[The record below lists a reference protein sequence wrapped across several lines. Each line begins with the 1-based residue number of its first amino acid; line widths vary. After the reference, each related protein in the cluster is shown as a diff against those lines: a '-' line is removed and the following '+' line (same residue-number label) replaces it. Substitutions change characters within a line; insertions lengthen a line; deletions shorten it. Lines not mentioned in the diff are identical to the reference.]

1 MEQSFDFI
9 VLGGGSAGYAAAR
22 TFNEHG
28 ATVALVDGAEE
39 LGGLCIL
46 RGCMPSKT
54 LIYSA
59 EVLHLAQKGSTFGFE
74 GEMPKANLAVM
85 HARKNEVI
93 AEFANYRKEQVED
106 GRFTLFRSHGR
117 LVDSNRVELSDG
129 TILKAGKIL
138 ISTGSKVKV
147 PNLSGLSEVN
157 YKTSDDVLELDSV
170 PPECIVLGGGVVA
183 CELAQFLSRVGSQV
197 TLLQRSPRLLK
208 DFPEPASEAL
218 QKAMIEEGIKLELG
232 VSLKKFNQL
241 DENKTHVSYEI
252 NGKLKQIETTF
263 LFLALG
269 RSPFTSSL
277 NLEKAGVELLPT
289 GHINT
294 NAFQQTSC
302 PDVYAAGDCAGP
314 HEIVHIAIKQGE
326 TGALHALGKKVKP
339 INYDTLLT
347 VVFTDPQ
354 LAVVGLSPAQLLKR
368 GIKFLSASYPFDDH
382 GKSIL
387 MNAKY
392 GYVTIHAEKETGRV
406 LGAECAGKDAGELI
420 HSLSVA
426 VGIQATVDDLLQAD
440 WYHPTLSEIWTYPLE
455 DLAEEIHSPD

>member
-1 MEQSFDFI
+1 MEQNFDFI

-22 TFNEHG
+22 TIHEHG
-28 ATVALVDGAEE
+28 GSVALVDGADE

-59 EVLHLAQKGSTFGFE
+59 EMLHLAQKGSTFGFV
-74 GEMPKANLAVM
+74 GEKPRANIEAM
-85 HARKNEVI
+85 HARKKEVI
-93 AEFANYRKEQVED
+93 ADFADYRKEQLED
-106 GRFTLFRSHGR
+106 GRFSLFRSHGQF
-117 LVDSNRVELSDG
+117 VDGQSVQLSDG
-129 TILKAGKIL
+129 TILRSAKIL
-138 ISTGSKVKV
+138 ISTGSQVKV
-147 PNLSGLSEVN
+147 PNLPGLSGVD
-157 YKTSDDVLELDSV
+157 YKTSDDVLDLEAV
-170 PPECIVLGGGVVA
+170 PSECVVLGGGVVA
-183 CELAQFLSRVGSQV
+183 CELAQFLSRIGSRV

-208 DFPEPASEAL
+208 EFPSEASRTL
-218 QKAMIEEGIKLELG
+218 ENALESEGLALELG
-232 VSLKKFNQL
+232 VNFRSFSQIDKEYIEVTYEHQGEEKKIQ
-241 DENKTHVSYEI
+241 TS
-252 NGKLKQIETTF
+252 F

-269 RSPFTSSL
+269 REPTTHSL
-277 NLEKAGVELLPT
+277 NLENVGVNLSPT

-326 TGALHALGKKVKP
+326 TAALHALGKKVKP

-455 DLAEEIHSPD
+455 DLAEEIHSTD

>member
-1 MEQSFDFI
+1 MEQIFDFI

-28 ATVALVDGAEE
+28 GTVALVDGADE

-59 EVLHLAQKGSTFGFE
+59 EVLHLAQKGSVFGFE
-74 GEMPKANLAVM
+74 GEMPKADLKAM
-85 HARKNEVI
+85 HSRKKEVI
-93 AEFANYRKEQVED
+93 AEFANYRKEQIED
-106 GRFTLFRSHGR
+106 GRFTLFRSYGR

-138 ISTGSKVKV
+138 ISTGSQVKV
-147 PNLSGLSEVN
+147 PSLSGLSEVN

-183 CELAQFLSRVGSQV
+183 CELAQFLSRIGSKV
-197 TLLQRSPRLLK
+197 TLLQRSSSLLK
-208 DFPEPASEAL
+208 EFPEAASGAL

-241 DENKTHVSYEI
+241 DKNKTRVSYEI
-252 NGKLKQIETTF
+252 NGSEKQVETSF

-269 RSPFTSSL
+269 RSPLTASL
-277 NLEKAGVELLPT
+277 NLDKVGVELLDT
-289 GHINT
+289 GHVKT

-302 PDVYAAGDCAGP
+302 SDIYAAGDCAGP

-326 TGALHALGKKVKP
+326 TAALHALGKKVKTM
-339 INYDTLLT
+339 NYDTLLS

-354 LAVVGLSPAQLLKR
+354 LAVVGLSPAQIHKR
-368 GIKFLSASYPFDDH
+368 GIEFSSASYPFDDH

-420 HSLSVA
+420 HSLSIA
-426 VGIQATVDDLLQAD
+426 VGMKATVNDLLQAD

-455 DLAEEIHSPD
+455 DLAEEICPPD

>member
-1 MEQSFDFI
+1 MEQNFDFI

-22 TFNEHG
+22 TIHEHG
-28 ATVALVDGAEE
+28 GSVALVDGADE

-59 EVLHLAQKGSTFGFE
+59 EMLHLAQKGSTFGFV
-74 GEMPKANLAVM
+74 GEKPRANMEAM
-85 HARKNEVI
+85 HARKKEVI
-93 AEFANYRKEQVED
+93 AEFADYRKEQLED
-106 GRFTLFRSHGR
+106 GRFSLFRSHGQFIDGQS
-117 LVDSNRVELSDG
+117 VQLSDG
-129 TILKAGKIL
+129 TILRSAKIL
-138 ISTGSKVKV
+138 ISTGSQVKV
-147 PNLSGLSEVN
+147 PNLPGLSGVD
-157 YKTSDDVLELDSV
+157 YKTSDDVLDLEAV
-170 PPECIVLGGGVVA
+170 PSECVVLGGGVVA
-183 CELAQFLSRVGSQV
+183 CELAQFLSRIGSRV

-208 DFPEPASEAL
+208 EFPSEASRTL
-218 QKAMIEEGIKLELG
+218 ENALESEGLALELG
-232 VSLKKFNQL
+232 VNFRSFSQINKEYIEVTYEHQGEEKKIQ
-241 DENKTHVSYEI
+241 TS
-252 NGKLKQIETTF
+252 F

-269 RSPFTSSL
+269 REPTTHSL
-277 NLEKAGVELLPT
+277 NLENVGVNLSPT

-294 NAFQQTSC
+294 NSFQQTSC

-326 TGALHALGKKVKP
+326 TAALHALGKKVKP